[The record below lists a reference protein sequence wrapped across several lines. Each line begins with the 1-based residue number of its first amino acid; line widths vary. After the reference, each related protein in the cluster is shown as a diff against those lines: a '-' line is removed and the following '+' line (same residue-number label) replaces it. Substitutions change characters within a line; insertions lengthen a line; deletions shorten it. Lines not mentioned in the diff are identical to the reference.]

1 MLTIRPVGSRERIND
16 AGAAR
21 ARDVL
26 TRLTAELRAARLG
39 SGLSQRDV
47 AAAAELSRSQ
57 LSRIERGRSPDLTV
71 DTAVRLFAVLGMD
84 LAVRA
89 HPAGDPIRDAA
100 QRALLERLHGR
111 LHRSFHWTTEVPL
124 PIPGDRRAWDAT
136 AVGPP
141 CRIGVEAET
150 RLRDLQAV
158 DRRVALKERDG
169 GLDRVVLLVL
179 DSRWNRRVLREA
191 GDSLRSRY
199 PIDGW
204 RALELLAAGADP
216 GGNAVIL
223 L

>member
-1 MLTIRPVGSRERIND
+1 M
-16 AGAAR
+16 
-21 ARDVL
+21 
-26 TRLTAELRAARLG
+26 
-39 SGLSQRDV
+39 
-47 AAAAELSRSQ
+47 
-57 LSRIERGRSPDLTV
+57 
-71 DTAVRLFAVLGMD
+71 
-84 LAVRA
+84 
-89 HPAGDPIRDAA
+89 
-100 QRALLERLHGR
+100 
-111 LHRSFHWTTEVPL
+111 

-136 AVGPP
+136 AVGQAG
-141 CRIGVEAET
+141 RIGVEAET
-150 RLRDLQAV
+150 RLRDLQAI

-199 PIDGW
+199 PIDGR